1 MMPNVAA
8 HINWI
13 EKIESNQLICKL
25 YITTIFPWL
34 DASAL
39 QATPL
44 RNFIIEPNG
53 KGIIE

>member
-13 EKIESNQLICKL
+13 EKIESSQFICKL

-44 RNFIIEPNG
+44 CNFIIEPNG